1 VLRVRKEARLISRGS
16 ELKHKEIESPANRP
30 GEAKLVCE
38 PMPKI
43 RHGLMLIESRLSK
56 DYCLEPV
63 VLLFGF
69 GEQLRFCGFASF
81 SQAAMLAYLQLSP
94 PLAEMLMQKGELP
107 TVDDFC
113 MVVPDEGE
121 PIVPCAC
128 AKDTPAMSAAM
139 AVKVANVFIV

>member
-1 VLRVRKEARLISRGS
+1 
-16 ELKHKEIESPANRP
+16 
-30 GEAKLVCE
+30 
-38 PMPKI
+38 MPKF
-43 RHGLMLIESRLSK
+43 GAGSRLLK
-56 DYCLEPV
+56 NYCREPV

-81 SQAAMLAYLQLSP
+81 SHAAMVAYLQLSP
-94 PLAEMLMQKGELP
+94 PDMLMQNGELP
-107 TVDDFC
+107 IVCDFC

-128 AKDTPAMSAAM
+128 ANDTPATSVAM